1 MSRVD
6 GAGGVRRDA
15 VATALTSLA
24 AKEPDLRRSTA
35 HRGRWARSFAT
46 AAYRLALAR
55 LPDED
60 GLNHHADLLEAD
72 PSDRSKVLGTLQAAP
87 GAFPLAAAPEVP
99 AAQKLHLGPS
109 TPREVLRM
117 VHESLQMLHQLK
129 ARVHDLDQKGRRRDI
144 YLAEVLTSVE
154 SLRVSLVEQL
164 DAALHRSAL
173 QRGQDTAD
181 RAIAHLTS
189 ARSFC
194 SGGPD
199 GVTVVDVSRL
209 LVAVPGDDWALGARL
224 ALRGDPQTGLTEHVA
239 AILATVDS
247 LPHSASLRL
256 TDRGS
261 ARLQGSDASG
271 TEGPVAVLVDL
282 GAGADAGLAA
292 LLAARAGHRV
302 HVVEPDDRRRDL
314 IAHSFALND
323 LPVAGVHADVSE
335 VAEPIAA
342 VRLHDDSDLPA
353 CLQALP
359 DGTEDLR
366 VWCPAQ
372 VRPAVPGWT
381 ARGVAGL
388 PGAWELAGA

>member
-55 LPDED
+55 LPDEN

-87 GAFPLAAAPEVP
+87 GAFPLAPAPEVP
-99 AAQKLHLGPS
+99 DPTAPADLHIGRS
-109 TPREVLRM
+109 TPREVLRLL
-117 VHESLQMLHQLK
+117 HEALRMLHQLK
-129 ARVHDLDQKGRRRDI
+129 ARVHDLDQKGRRRDV
-144 YLAEVLTSVE
+144 YLAEVLASVE

-173 QRGQDTAD
+173 QRGQHTAD

-199 GVTVVDVSRL
+199 GVTVVDLSRL

-239 AILATVDS
+239 AVLAV
-247 LPHSASLRL
+247 PHSAPLRL

-271 TEGPVAVLVDL
+271 RDRAAAVLVDL

-302 HVVEPDDRRRDL
+302 HVVEPDDRRRGL

-323 LPVAGVHADVSE
+323 LPAAGVHADVSE

-342 VRLHDDSDLPA
+342 VRLHDDSDLAA

-359 DGTEDLR
+359 GTIEDLR

-388 PGAWELAGA
+388 PGAWELARA